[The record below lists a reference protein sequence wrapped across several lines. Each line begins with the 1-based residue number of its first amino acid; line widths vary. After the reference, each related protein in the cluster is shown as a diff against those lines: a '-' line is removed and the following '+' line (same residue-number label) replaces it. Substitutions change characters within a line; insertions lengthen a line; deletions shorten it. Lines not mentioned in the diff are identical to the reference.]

1 MMMKKMTLRG
11 KITILTIGLV
21 IVVGVIAGYFLLR
34 DPLVFKEKETAAG
47 PLFLHS
53 YGKDKNK

>member
-34 DPLVFKEKETAAG
+34 DPLVFKEKKWKWKLTKTSM
-47 PLFLHS
+47 L
-53 YGKDKNK
+53 

>member
-34 DPLVFKEKETAAG
+34 DPLVFKEKEVEVEINENFDA
-47 PLFLHS
+47 LKK
-53 YGKDKNK
+53 Y